1 MSPPRLILPVV
12 LCAVT
17 AACGGSDS
25 PATPPT
31 QPTPVATPLSLTC
44 PAPLSLR
51 TTTGQPLALAYGAP
65 QVTGGTAPV
74 TVACTPASG
83 TAVPVG
89 QTTVACSATDARQQ
103 TGSCSFGVTVAIA
116 PTLRVERF
124 LALGD
129 SFTFGTVSRAPM
141 REIPGANYV
150 QKLEFLLRE
159 RFPDQPFTVTN
170 AGVPGQF
177 MDQIEDRYPSA
188 LRSSNA
194 QVLLLEGGANDINT
208 DGARA
213 IRDVVTRIERVARD
227 AQSRGVSV
235 ILATLTPQ
243 RPGSS
248 KGTAPAEVRDLNNQ
262 IRDLCR
268 RYQTGCADLYA
279 AFGNEQSP
287 LIGADGLH
295 PTLAGYDL
303 IAETY
308 FTVIRQMFE
317 RTATPS
323 TAPAIR

>member
-1 MSPPRLILPVV
+1 MLPRSILLIVV
-12 LCAVT
+12 VCASLT
-17 AACGGSDS
+17 ACGGSDS
-25 PATPPT
+25 PSTAPPT
-31 QPTPVATPLSLTC
+31 QPTPIATPLSLTC

-51 TTTGQPLALAYGAP
+51 TTTGQPVPLGYAMP
-65 QVTGGTAPV
+65 QATGGTEPV
-74 TVACTPASG
+74 VVACVPASG
-83 TAVPVG
+83 ATAPVG
-89 QTTVACSATDARQQ
+89 QTTVTCSATDGRQQ
-103 TGSCSFGVTVAIA
+103 TSTCSFGVTVTLA

-159 RFPDQPFTVTN
+159 RYPDQAFTVTN

-177 MDQIEDRYPSA
+177 MDQIEDRYPA
-188 LRSSNA
+188 TLRSSNA

-208 DGARA
+208 EGARA

-243 RPGSS
+243 RPGSP

-295 PTLAGYDL
+295 PTMAGYDL

-317 RTATPS
+317 RIATP
-323 TAPAIR
+323 